1 MQAATAGGYVDFKRF
16 GHLREAARTDQSGT
30 MNEVA
35 QEFEAMFVDLM
46 LKSAREAEMQGGLFD
61 SSEMDTYREMLD
73 QQIARSM
80 AQNTDLGIGAVMARQ
95 FSELI
100 GDDKI
105 ASDNTRADGTPVFT
119 PRYAPTVDYAPATTA
134 TPRLSSAASDST
146 PAARSGRDGFIAALA
161 PHAAAAA
168 GNLGIS
174 PAAILAQ
181 AALET
186 GWGEHVIRHADGRS
200 SHNYFGIKAG
210 AGWAGETVKV
220 QTTEFIGG
228 RAVMVNAAFRAYDDA
243 SSAFADYVDFIGQ
256 NPRYR
261 DVVLH
266 GASPHRYAA
275 EIAAAGYATDPAYAR
290 KIIAILD
297 GSLSDADF
305 SPASQVS
312 N

>member
-1 MQAATAGGYVDFKRF
+1 MQAATPGGYVDFTRF
-16 GHLREAARTDQSGT
+16 SHMREVARTDKSAAIDS
-30 MNEVA
+30 VA

-46 LKSAREAEMQGGLFD
+46 LKSARQAEMQGGLFD

-73 QQIARSM
+73 QQMARSM
-80 AQNTDLGIGAVMARQ
+80 AENHDLGIGAVMARQ
-95 FSELI
+95 LGELV
-100 GDDKI
+100 GERSPDVDRPQ
-105 ASDNTRADGTPVFT
+105 AGSVPTFT
-119 PRYAPTVDYAPATTA
+119 ARYAPALDYTSVPIAAPA
-134 TPRLSSAASDST
+134 PPLSRVG
-146 PAARSGRDGFIAALA
+146 PAVGSGRSGFIAALG

-168 GNLGIS
+168 GQLGVS
-174 PAAILAQ
+174 PAAVLAQ

-186 GWGEHVIRHADGRS
+186 GWGQHVIRHGDGRS

-210 AGWAGETVKV
+210 AGWNGAVVKV
-220 QTTEFIGG
+220 PTTEFIGG
-228 RAVMVNAAFRAYDDA
+228 RAVTVNAAFRAYDDA
-243 SSAFADYVDFIGQ
+243 AGAFEDYVDFIGR

-261 DVVLH
+261 DAVLH

-297 GSLSDADF
+297 GSLSNTSFA
-305 SPASQVS
+305 PAGTMD